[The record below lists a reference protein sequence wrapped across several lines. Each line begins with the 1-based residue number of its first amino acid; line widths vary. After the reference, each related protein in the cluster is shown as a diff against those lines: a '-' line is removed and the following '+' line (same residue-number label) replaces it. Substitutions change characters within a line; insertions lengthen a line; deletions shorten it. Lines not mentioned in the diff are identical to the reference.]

1 MVGQDENFLDLKK
14 QKGEVLKV
22 EHGFLVVK
30 RGFFADRMDLEQLP
44 QRVYEELR
52 STGAVATGVTETSGN
67 GEEREEHKMNPTT
80 DLF

>member
-1 MVGQDENFLDLKK
+1 
-14 QKGEVLKV
+14 
-22 EHGFLVVK
+22 
-30 RGFFADRMDLEQLP
+30 MDLEQLP

-52 STGAVATGVTETSGN
+52 STGAVAAGVTETCGN

>member
-1 MVGQDENFLDLKK
+1 M
-14 QKGEVLKV
+14 

-44 QRVYEELR
+44 QRVCEELR
-52 STGAVATGVTETSGN
+52 STGAVATGVTETRGN
-67 GEEREEHKMNPTT
+67 GEEREEHGMNPTT